1 MENYEKFIGQVFD
14 NRYRIEN
21 VIGVGG
27 MAVVFKAVDLLMRRI
42 VAVKILREDISEDE
56 PSVKRFI
63 NESRAV
69 AMLSHPNIVNIY
81 DVSVRDDVKYI
92 VMEYIEGI
100 TLKSYIQRRQVLSF
114 KEVVGYSI
122 QILKALEHAHQKGIV
137 HRDIKPQNIMLLKN
151 GVIKVMDFGIAKL
164 PNTDTVTMTDKAIG
178 TVYYI
183 SPEQASGDPIDARS
197 DLYSLGAMMYEM
209 STGTLPFDA
218 ESPVSVALM
227 QVNDTPAAPREVNSH
242 VPPGLEQIILK
253 AMEKDPA
260 VRYQS
265 ASQMLSQ
272 LQKLREN
279 PNVVFKPT
287 TSEKFKRFFSKKFK
301 KSKVSRTMFPM
312 IVGIFVSFLI
322 VFAISGLYIFNN
334 VLNSSSQ
341 KGYETITVENFV
353 SSRYSDELKDWF
365 EKSNYY
371 TLSEV
376 EYKYDDTVEAG
387 TIISQ
392 SPSEGVKKKVLPG
405 KKPCKIKLVISGGEE
420 DLILEDYSI
429 RDYRLVVSELRAVGL
444 KCNIEKQYSDSIE
457 IGYVVSTDPAAGSV
471 LNGGDI
477 VTVRVS
483 RGPADGDIKTPDFVG
498 KSEAETLR
506 KMRDEGLSV
515 GRVSYVRSDKKAGTV
530 VSQSILPDTMV
541 VKKTVIDFS
550 VSGGPNYG
558 VPKGMTDTGTDSGD
572 TTEKETKPPRLP
584 GATDATAAE
593 TESEPEPTE
602 PEPTLP
608 DTVEEPSTEP
618 VPPDTTEAP
627 STEPEPTPPDDTE
640 APSTEPEQTAPET
653 TGEVAN
659 DFEG

>member
-14 NRYRIEN
+14 NRYKIEN

-27 MAVVFKAVDLLMRRI
+27 MAVVFKAVDLLMRRM
-42 VAVKILREDISEDE
+42 VAVKILREDISADE
-56 PSVKRFI
+56 PSVQRFV
-63 NESRAV
+63 NESKAV

-183 SPEQASGDPIDARS
+183 SPEQASGEPIDARS

-209 STGTLPFDA
+209 ATGSLPFDA

-227 QVNDTPAAPREVNSH
+227 QVNDTPTPPREVNSH

-253 AMEKDPA
+253 AMEKDPS

-287 TSEKFKRFFSKKFK
+287 TSEKFKKFFSKKFK
-301 KSKVSRTMFPM
+301 KSKGSRGMFPM
-312 IVGIFVSFLI
+312 IMGIFVSFLI
-322 VFAISGLYIFNN
+322 VFAVCGIYIFNS

-341 KGYETITVENFV
+341 KGYETITVDNFV
-353 SSRYSDELKDWF
+353 SSRYSDELKEWF
-365 EKSNYY
+365 VRSDYY
-371 TLSEV
+371 TVSEV
-376 EYKYDDTVEAG
+376 EYKYDESVEAG
-387 TIISQ
+387 TIIGQ

-405 KKPCKIKLVISGGEE
+405 KKPCRIKLVVSGGEE
-420 DLILEDYSI
+420 QIYLEDYSI
-429 RDYRLVVSELRAVGL
+429 RDYRLVVSELRKIGL
-444 KCNIEKQYSDSIE
+444 KCNVEKVNSDTVE
-457 IGYVVSTDPAAGSV
+457 IGYVVATDPGPGSV
-471 LNGGDI
+471 VSGGDS
-477 VTVRVS
+477 VTVKVS
-483 RGPADGDIKTPDFVG
+483 SGPAEGDIKTPDFVG
-498 KSEAETLR
+498 KNEAETLR
-506 KMRDEGLSV
+506 GMRDKGLTV
-515 GRVSYVRSDKKAGTV
+515 GNVTYMRSDKEVGTV
-530 VSQSILPDTMV
+530 IQQSILPDTMIV
-541 VKKTVIDFS
+541 EGTVIDFT
-550 VSGGPNYG
+550 VSGGPTFGSGEN
-558 VPKGMTDTGTDSGD
+558 DDSD
-572 TTEKETKPPRLP
+572 SEETTEKMKPPVIVP
-584 GATDATAAE
+584 GASDATSESTKAPAKPPQPDKTSASSKPE
-593 TESEPEPTE
+593 PSGEPVTTPDSESEEPKPDSSESESEDPGPSDSSESDDDPADPPE
-602 PEPTLP
+602 
-608 DTVEEPSTEP
+608 D
-618 VPPDTTEAP
+618 
-627 STEPEPTPPDDTE
+627 
-640 APSTEPEQTAPET
+640 
-653 TGEVAN
+653 
-659 DFEG
+659 

>member
-14 NRYRIEN
+14 NRYKIEN

-27 MAVVFKAVDLLMRRI
+27 MAVVFKAVDLLMRRM
-42 VAVKILREDISEDE
+42 VAVKILREDISADE
-56 PSVKRFI
+56 PSVKRFV
-63 NESRAV
+63 NESKAV

-209 STGTLPFDA
+209 ATGSLPFDA

-227 QVNDTPAAPREVNSH
+227 QVNDTPTSPREVNSH

-253 AMEKDPA
+253 AMEKDPS

-287 TSEKFKRFFSKKFK
+287 TSEKFKKFFSKKFRK
-301 KSKVSRTMFPM
+301 GKGSRGMFPM
-312 IVGIFVSFLI
+312 IMGVFVSFLI
-322 VFAISGLYIFNN
+322 VFAVCGIYIFNN

-341 KGYETITVENFV
+341 KGYETITVDNFV
-353 SSRYSDELKDWF
+353 SSRYSEELREWF
-365 EKSNYY
+365 DRSEYY
-371 TLSEV
+371 TVSEV
-376 EYKYDDTVEAG
+376 EYKYDESVEAG
-387 TIISQ
+387 TIIGQ

-405 KKPCKIKLVISGGEE
+405 KKLCKVKLVVSGGEE
-420 DLILEDYSI
+420 KITLEDFSI
-429 RDYRLVVSELRAVGL
+429 RDYRLVVSELRKAGI
-444 KCNIEKQYSDSIE
+444 KCSIEKVYSDTVE
-457 IGYVVSTDPAAGSV
+457 IGYVVGTDPEAKAVVS
-471 LNGGDI
+471 GGDT
-477 VTVRVS
+477 VTVKVS
-483 RGPADGDIKTPDFVG
+483 RGPAEGDIKTPDFVG
-498 KSEAETLR
+498 KNEAETLR
-506 KMRDEGLSV
+506 GMRDTGLAV
-515 GRVSYVRSDKKAGTV
+515 GHVSYMRSDKEAGTV
-530 VSQSILPDTMV
+530 LSQSILPDTMV
-541 VKKTVIDFS
+541 VRNTVIDFT
-550 VSGGPNYG
+550 VSGGSAYG
-558 VPKGMTDTGTDSGD
+558 AGEGDDGSDSEES
-572 TTEKETKPPRLP
+572 TEEMKPPVKVP
-584 GATDATAAE
+584 GASDATSE
-593 TESEPEPTE
+593 SSVKPPKPPKTSESSKDPEPSSEPESSSESESENPNPDSSDSDSSDPGSDDSSDSDE
-602 PEPTLP
+602 NPNDPPE
-608 DTVEEPSTEP
+608 D
-618 VPPDTTEAP
+618 
-627 STEPEPTPPDDTE
+627 
-640 APSTEPEQTAPET
+640 
-653 TGEVAN
+653 
-659 DFEG
+659 

>member
-14 NRYRIEN
+14 NRYKIEN

-27 MAVVFKAVDLLMRRI
+27 MAVVFKAVDLLMRRM
-42 VAVKILREDISEDE
+42 VAVKILREDISADE
-56 PSVKRFI
+56 PSVKRFV
-63 NESRAV
+63 NESKAV

-209 STGTLPFDA
+209 ATGSLPFDA

-227 QVNDTPAAPREVNSH
+227 QVNDTPTPPREVNSH

-253 AMEKDPA
+253 AMEKDPS

-287 TSEKFKRFFSKKFK
+287 TSEKFKKFFSKKFK
-301 KSKVSRTMFPM
+301 KSKGSRGMFPM
-312 IVGIFVSFLI
+312 IMGVFVSFLI
-322 VFAISGLYIFNN
+322 VFAVCGIYIFNN

-341 KGYETITVENFV
+341 KGYETITVDNFV

-365 EKSNYY
+365 NRSEYY
-371 TLSEV
+371 TVSEV
-376 EYKYDDTVEAG
+376 EYKYDESVEAG
-387 TIISQ
+387 TIIGQ

-420 DLILEDYSI
+420 EIVLEDYSI
-429 RDYRLVVSELRAVGL
+429 RDYRLVVSELRKAGV
-444 KCNIEKQYSDSIE
+444 KCNIEKVYSDTVE
-457 IGYVVSTDPAAGSV
+457 IGYVVGTDPEAKSV
-471 LNGGDI
+471 VSGGDT
-477 VTVRVS
+477 VTIKVS
-483 RGPADGDIKTPDFVG
+483 RGPAEGDIKTPDFVG
-498 KSEAETLR
+498 KNEAETLR
-506 KMRDEGLSV
+506 GMREAGLAV
-515 GRVSYVRSDKKAGTV
+515 GRVSYMRSDKEIGTV
-530 VSQSILPDTMV
+530 ISQSILPDTMV
-541 VKKTVIDFS
+541 VGNTVIDFT
-550 VSGGPNYG
+550 VSGGPLYG
-558 VPKGMTDTGTDSGD
+558 GGEGDDGSDSDESTEEMKPPVKVPGASDATSESSVKPPKPDKTTESSKVPESSSEPDSSSESESEKPNPDSSSDDSSEPNPDDSSESGD
-572 TTEKETKPPRLP
+572 NPNDPPE
-584 GATDATAAE
+584 D
-593 TESEPEPTE
+593 
-602 PEPTLP
+602 
-608 DTVEEPSTEP
+608 
-618 VPPDTTEAP
+618 
-627 STEPEPTPPDDTE
+627 
-640 APSTEPEQTAPET
+640 
-653 TGEVAN
+653 
-659 DFEG
+659 

>member
-14 NRYRIEN
+14 NRYKIEN

-27 MAVVFKAVDLLMRRI
+27 MAVVFKAVDLLMRRM
-42 VAVKILREDISEDE
+42 VAVKILREDISADE
-56 PSVKRFI
+56 PSVQRFV
-63 NESRAV
+63 NESKAV

-209 STGTLPFDA
+209 ATGSLPFDA

-227 QVNDTPAAPREVNSH
+227 QVNDTPTPPREVNSH

-253 AMEKDPA
+253 AMEKDPS

-287 TSEKFKRFFSKKFK
+287 TSEKFKKFFSKKFK
-301 KSKVSRTMFPM
+301 KSKGSRGMFPM
-312 IVGIFVSFLI
+312 IMGIFVSFLI
-322 VFAISGLYIFNN
+322 VFAVCGIYIFNS

-341 KGYETITVENFV
+341 KGYETITVDNFV
-353 SSRYSDELKDWF
+353 SSRYSE
-365 EKSNYY
+365 
-371 TLSEV
+371 
-376 EYKYDDTVEAG
+376 
-387 TIISQ
+387 
-392 SPSEGVKKKVLPG
+392 
-405 KKPCKIKLVISGGEE
+405 
-420 DLILEDYSI
+420 
-429 RDYRLVVSELRAVGL
+429 
-444 KCNIEKQYSDSIE
+444 
-457 IGYVVSTDPAAGSV
+457 
-471 LNGGDI
+471 
-477 VTVRVS
+477 
-483 RGPADGDIKTPDFVG
+483 
-498 KSEAETLR
+498 
-506 KMRDEGLSV
+506 
-515 GRVSYVRSDKKAGTV
+515 
-530 VSQSILPDTMV
+530 
-541 VKKTVIDFS
+541 
-550 VSGGPNYG
+550 
-558 VPKGMTDTGTDSGD
+558 
-572 TTEKETKPPRLP
+572 
-584 GATDATAAE
+584 
-593 TESEPEPTE
+593 EPE
-602 PEPTLP
+602 
-608 DTVEEPSTEP
+608 
-618 VPPDTTEAP
+618 
-627 STEPEPTPPDDTE
+627 DDTE
-640 APSTEPEQTAPET
+640 DCVHRLSTCLLASATSLCRSSVPISFLASISR
-653 TGEVAN
+653 
-659 DFEG
+659 